1 MHAGYAIY
9 FPELFPN
16 HLRATG
22 ASVGFNGGRMLA
34 FVLLWY
40 LAPWL
45 KAELP
50 LNQALTC
57 LGGLFLLGAVLM
69 AFLPETKGKE
79 LPT

>member
-1 MHAGYAIY
+1 
-9 FPELFPN
+9 
-16 HLRATG
+16 
-22 ASVGFNGGRMLA
+22 MLA